1 MTIHRAYFQ
10 HPEYSLRLD
19 YAHLTTLPKQLWAR
33 TDWRALSLVGNQLTQ
48 LDTRI
53 GQLTELRALDV
64 SGNALT
70 TLPSSLVQ
78 LQQLEALVL
87 SNNQFAV
94 FPEVL
99 CQLPNLRWLLLKG
112 NQLTELPA
120 TISQLQRLC
129 ILDLSFN
136 PLQQLPQALAQLPE
150 LTNLLCASNQFAVF
164 PEVLLQMP
172 QLQQPE
178 HLDLQFRLRLPT
190 AGLNQLFGLLRQA
203 KRQRI
208 ALPARR
214 VLFALLFDRPLQAA
228 QQSDAIALLPLN
240 ANRALRRP
248 LHAFLTAL
256 AQPLGPKSRIGV
268 VGQLQQLEWDWL
280 LQQPWYTEDW
290 TQVTHVL
297 LGRQP
302 KKTHLQQVPSTVSW
316 VVEHQVQAFWAPLKR
331 VDWLETER
339 DQLKALLLSG
349 QEQPIALVVQWMEGA
364 TLVREL
370 AHELLLAYTTLPV
383 AARALRQQ
391 IQQLFTCAF
400 PQFEPQHLP
409 HPAFVFY
416 KRATTST
423 KYPYQTNKSESNLT
437 KRLIQYTHEV
447 VYWEGTVLA
456 QLIFERT
463 GAGYDY
469 LMRFLPKTALQLWLR
484 QFVQGEDTLCFSAL
498 KAMQA
503 LPRLEATHW
512 TSIRRLDLRGCT
524 FRRAPDLQ
532 LLQQLP
538 QLEEIDLRHNPIRH
552 LPRATLAQFAA
563 YRIFISK

>member
-10 HPEYSLRLD
+10 HPKYSLRLD
-19 YAHLTTLPKQLWAR
+19 YAHLTTLPERLWAR
-33 TDWRALSLVGNQLTQ
+33 TDWRALSLVGNQLTR

-70 TLPSSLVQ
+70 ALPNSLAQ

-99 CQLPNLRWLLLKG
+99 NQLPNLRWLLLKG
-112 NQLTELPA
+112 NQLTELPP

-136 PLQQLPQALAQLPE
+136 PLQRLPQALAQLPE
-150 LTNLLCASNQFAVF
+150 LTNLLCTSNQFAVF

-178 HLDLQFRLRLPT
+178 HLDLQFRLRLST
-190 AGLNQLFGLLRQA
+190 AGLNQLFRLLRQA
-203 KRQRI
+203 DRQRI
-208 ALPARR
+208 ALPSRR
-214 VLFALLFDRPLQAA
+214 VLFALLFDRPLQAT
-228 QQSDAIALLPLN
+228 QQGDAIALLPLN
-240 ANRALRRP
+240 AHRVLRRP

-256 AQPLGPKSRIGV
+256 AQPLGPQSRIGV
-268 VGQLQQLEWDWL
+268 VGQLQLLKLDWL
-280 LQQPWYTEDW
+280 QQQPWYTEDC

-297 LGRQP
+297 LGRKP
-302 KKTHLQQVPSTVSW
+302 NKTDLQQFSLKVSW
-316 VVEHQVQAFWAPLKR
+316 VTEHQVQEYWAPLKH
-331 VDWLETER
+331 VDWLESER

-349 QEQPIALVVQWMEGA
+349 QEQPIALALQWMEGA

-370 AHELLLAYTTLPV
+370 THELLLAYTTLPV
-383 AARALRQQ
+383 AAHALRQQ
-391 IQQLFTCAF
+391 IQQLFTRAF

-409 HPAFVFY
+409 HPTFVFY
-416 KRATTST
+416 KKATTLT
-423 KYPYQTNKSESNLT
+423 AHPYQTNKSEANLT

-447 VYWEGTVLA
+447 AYWKGTTLA

-469 LMRFLPKTALQLWLR
+469 LMRFLPKTALQLWLQ
-484 QFVQGEDTLCFSAL
+484 QFVQGKDTLCFSTL
-498 KAMQA
+498 KSMQT
-503 LPRLEATHW
+503 LPRLEAVHW
-512 TSIRRLDLRGCT
+512 TAIRRLDLRGCS
-524 FRRAPDLQ
+524 FRRAPDLA

-538 QLEEIDLRHNPIRH
+538 QLEEIDLRQNPIRY
-552 LPRATLAQFAA
+552 LPRTTLAQFAG
-563 YRIFISK
+563 YRVFISK